1 MPEFD
6 TDLRSIQEVRNL
18 AIAARQAQREFFR
31 FSQEQVDKIC
41 AAMADAAY
49 NESARLAQMA
59 VEETTYG
66 VPAHKV
72 VKNQFASKFLWESL
86 KDVKTVG
93 VIRRDDA
100 KKIVEIGWPVGVLAG
115 FTPSTNPTSTAMFK
129 VLIAV
134 KARNAMVISPH
145 PSAVK
150 CTSETVRVMA
160 EAGERAGMPK
170 GLVSCLTTVT
180 MPALNELMKHWAVSM
195 LVATG
200 GEAVVRAAH
209 SSGKPAIGVG
219 PGNVPVY
226 VDRSADIPQAAD
238 LVVKSKSFD
247 WSTICATEQSVV
259 ADAPIEKQLAAE
271 MEKRG
276 AYFMDDAQ
284 IGAMS
289 KIIHQPN
296 GLPNPKAVGKSPQAL
311 AQMAGISVPSN
322 ARVLIARLKGV
333 GPEYPLSREKL
344 TSVLGWYVAD
354 GWEKGCERCIELLKF
369 GGDGHTL
376 SIHCRDENIIMQFG
390 LEKPAFRIVVNT
402 MATLGAV
409 GFTTNLDPSMTLAT
423 GGIGGGVY
431 SDNIHVK
438 HVLNIKRIAYGVR
451 DWNPDS
457 SERSPQRSA
466 DAPQR
471 SADVSDA
478 QIEEIVRRVLAE
490 LKK

>member
-1 MPEFD
+1 MPELD
-6 TDLRSIQEVRNL
+6 TDLRSIQEVRQL
-18 AIAARQAQREFFR
+18 AVAARNAQREFFN
-31 FSQEQVDKIC
+31 FSQEQVDRIC

-49 NESARLAQMA
+49 NDSMRLAQMA
-59 VEETTYG
+59 VDETTYG
-66 VPAHKV
+66 IPEHKL
-72 VKNQFASKFLWESL
+72 VKNQFSSRFLWESL
-86 KDVKTVG
+86 KDIKTVG
-93 VIRRDDA
+93 VIHRDDQ
-100 KKIVEIGWPVGVLAG
+100 KKIIEIGWPVGVLAG

-134 KARNAMVISPH
+134 KARNAIVISPH

-160 EAGERAGMPK
+160 EAGARAGMPK
-170 GLVSCLTTVT
+170 GLVSSLTTVT

-195 LVATG
+195 LIATG

-226 VDRSADIPQAAD
+226 VDRSADVVQAAE
-238 LVVKSKSFD
+238 LIAKSKSFD

-259 ADAPIEKQLAAE
+259 ADTPIEKQLASE
-271 MEKRG
+271 MEIRG

-284 IGAMS
+284 IAAMS
-289 KIIHQPN
+289 KVIHRPD
-296 GLPNPKAVGKSPQAL
+296 GLPNPKAVGKSPQVL

-322 ARVLIARLKGV
+322 ARILVARLKGV

-376 SIHCRDENIIMQFG
+376 SMHCRDEHVIMQFG

-431 SDNIHVK
+431 SDNITVK
-438 HVLNIKRIAYGVR
+438 HVLNVKRLAWGVR
-451 DWNPDS
+451 DWNP
-457 SERSPQRSA
+457 
-466 DAPQR
+466 APQTGA
-471 SADVSDA
+471 STSSTGTSTVSDA
-478 QIEEIVRRVLAE
+478 QIEEIVRRVLAD
-490 LKK
+490 LRK

>member
-1 MPEFD
+1 MADLD

-18 AIAARQAQREFFR
+18 AVAARTAQREFFH
-31 FSQEQVDKIC
+31 FSQEQVDRVC

-49 NESARLAQMA
+49 RESLRLAQLA
-59 VEETTYG
+59 VDETTYG
-66 VPAHKV
+66 VPAHKL
-72 VKNQFASKFLWESL
+72 VKNQFSSKFLWDFL
-86 KDVKTVG
+86 KDIKTVG
-93 VIRRDDA
+93 VIRRDEA
-100 KKIVEIGWPVGVLAG
+100 KKIIEIGWPVGVLAG

-160 EAGERAGMPK
+160 EAGARAGMPA
-170 GLVSCLTTVT
+170 GLVSSLTTVT

-195 LVATG
+195 LIATG

-226 VDRSADIPQAAD
+226 VDRSADVTHAANEI
-238 LVVKSKSFD
+238 VKSKSFD
-247 WSTICATEQSVV
+247 WSTICASEQSVV
-259 ADAPIEKQLAAE
+259 ADAPIARQLASE
-271 MEKRG
+271 MEKQG

-284 IGAMS
+284 VAAMS
-289 KIIHQPN
+289 RVIHRAD
-296 GLPNPKAVGKSPQAL
+296 GLPNPKAVGKSPQVL
-311 AQMAGISVPSN
+311 AQMAGITVPAQ

-344 TSVLGWYVAD
+344 TSVLGWYEAD
-354 GWEKGCERCIELLKF
+354 GWEKCCERCIELLKF

-376 SIHCRDENIIMQFG
+376 SIHCRDENVIMQFG

-409 GFTTNLDPSMTLAT
+409 GFTTNLEPSMTLAT
-423 GGIGGGVY
+423 GGIGGGVF
-431 SDNIHVK
+431 SENISVK
-438 HVLNIKRIAYGVR
+438 HVLNIKRLAWGVR
-451 DWNPDS
+451 DWNPDPS
-457 SERSPQRSA
+457 SANGSA
-466 DAPQR
+466 GNVGGANT
-471 SADVSDA
+471 SDA

-490 LKK
+490 LRP

>member
-438 HVLNIKRIAYGVR
+438 HVLNIKRIAY
-451 DWNPDS
+451 
-457 SERSPQRSA
+457 
-466 DAPQR
+466 
-471 SADVSDA
+471 
-478 QIEEIVRRVLAE
+478 
-490 LKK
+490 

>member
-1 MPEFD
+1 MPELD
-6 TDLRSIQEVRNL
+6 TDLRSIQEVRDL
-18 AIAARQAQREFFR
+18 CIAARNAQRQFFN
-31 FSQEQVDKIC
+31 FNQEQVDRVC

-49 NESARLAQMA
+49 SNALRLGQLATD
-59 VEETTYG
+59 ETTYG
-66 VPAHKV
+66 VPAHKR
-72 VKNQFASKFLWESL
+72 VKNEFSSKFLWDSI
-86 KDVKTVG
+86 KDIKTVG
-93 VIRRDDA
+93 VIRRDDQ
-100 KKIVEIGWPVGVLAG
+100 KRIVEIGWPIGVLAG

-195 LVATG
+195 LIATG

-226 VDRSADIPQAAD
+226 VDRSADIPQTAR
-238 LVVKSKSFD
+238 LIVNSKSFD
-247 WSTICATEQSVV
+247 WSTICATEQAVV
-259 ADAPIEKQLAAE
+259 VDAPVEKQLASE
-271 MEKRG
+271 METQG
-276 AYFMDDAQ
+276 AYFLDDAQ
-284 IGAMS
+284 IAAMS
-289 KIIHQPN
+289 KLLHMPN

-311 AQMAGISVPSN
+311 AHMASISVPPN
-322 ARVLIARLKGV
+322 ARVLIGRLKGV

-344 TSVLGWYVAD
+344 TSVLAWYAAD

-376 SIHCRDENIIMQFG
+376 AIHCRDENIIMRFG

-409 GFTTNLDPSMTLAT
+409 GYTTNLDPSMTLAT
-423 GGIGGGVY
+423 GGIGGGVF
-431 SDNIHVK
+431 SENITVK
-438 HVLNIKRIAYGVR
+438 HVLNIKRLAWGVR
-451 DWNPDS
+451 EWNPEPTREPS
-457 SERSPQRSA
+457 T
-466 DAPQR
+466 
-471 SADVSDA
+471 VSDA
-478 QIEEIVRRVLAE
+478 QIEEIVRKVLSE
-490 LKK
+490 IRK

>member
-1 MPEFD
+1 MPELD

-18 AIAARQAQREFFR
+18 AVAARNAQREFFH

-41 AAMADAAY
+41 AAMAEAAY

-59 VEETTYG
+59 TDETTYG
-66 VPAHKV
+66 IPAHKV
-72 VKNQFASKFLWESL
+72 VKNQFASKFLWDSL

-93 VIRRDDA
+93 VISRDDA

-134 KARNAMVISPH
+134 KARNAMIISPH
-145 PSAVK
+145 PSAIK
-150 CTSETVRVMA
+150 CTSETVRIMS

-170 GLVSCLTTVT
+170 GLIACLTTVT

-195 LVATG
+195 LIATG

-226 VDRSADIPQAAD
+226 VDRSADIAQAAA
-238 LVVKSKSFD
+238 LIVKSKSFD
-247 WSTICATEQSVV
+247 CSTICASEQAIV
-259 ADAPIEKQLAAE
+259 ADAPIAAQLQSE
-271 MEKRG
+271 MEKCG

-284 IGAMS
+284 AAAIG
-289 KIIHQPN
+289 KILHNAQ
-296 GLPNPKAVGKSPQAL
+296 GLPNPKAVGKTPQAL
-311 AQMAGISVPSN
+311 AQMAGISVPAN
-322 ARVLIARLKGV
+322 ARVLVGKLNGV

-354 GWEKGCERCIELLKF
+354 GWEKCCERCIELLKF
-369 GGDGHTL
+369 GGDGHSI
-376 SIHCRDENIIMQFG
+376 SIHCRDENVIMAFG
-390 LEKPAFRIVVNT
+390 LEKPAFRILVNT

-409 GFTTNLDPSMTLAT
+409 GYTTNLNPSMTLAT
-423 GGIGGGVY
+423 GGIGGGVF
-431 SDNIHVK
+431 SENIHVK

-451 DWNPDS
+451 DWNPDASAS
-457 SERSPQRSA
+457 SANATSA
-466 DAPQR
+466 GANVNDA
-471 SADVSDA
+471 A
-478 QIEEIVRRVLAE
+478 IEEIVRRVLAE
-490 LKK
+490 LKR

>member
-1 MPEFD
+1 MPELD
-6 TDLRSIQEVRNL
+6 TDLRSIQEVRDL
-18 AIAARQAQREFFR
+18 AVAARRAQREFFH
-31 FSQEQVDKIC
+31 FSQEQVDKVC

-49 NESARLAQMA
+49 SDSMRLAQLA
-59 VEETTYG
+59 VDETTYG
-66 VPAHKV
+66 VPAHKL
-72 VKNQFASKFLWESL
+72 VKNQFSSKFLWDSL
-86 KDVKTVG
+86 KDIKTVG
-93 VIRRDDA
+93 VIRRDEQ

-170 GLVSCLTTVT
+170 GLVACLTTVT

-195 LVATG
+195 LIATG

-226 VDRSADIPQAAD
+226 VDRSADIAQAGD
-238 LVVKSKSFD
+238 LIVKSKSFD
-247 WSTICATEQSVV
+247 WSTICASEQSVV
-259 ADAPIEKQLAAE
+259 VDAPVEKQLTSE

-276 AYFMDDAQ
+276 AYFMDDTQ
-284 IGAMS
+284 IAAMS
-289 KIIHQPN
+289 KIIHRAD

-311 AQMAGISVPSN
+311 AQMAGITVPAN

-333 GPEYPLSREKL
+333 GSEYPLSREKL
-344 TSVLGWYVAD
+344 TSVLGWYAAD

-376 SIHCRDENIIMQFG
+376 SIHCRDENVIMQFG

-423 GGIGGGVY
+423 GGIGGGVF
-431 SDNIHVK
+431 SENITVK
-438 HVLNIKRIAYGVR
+438 HVLNIKRVAWGVR
-451 DWNPDS
+451 DWNPAPTMS
-457 SERSPQRSA
+457 SNGASA
-466 DAPQR
+466 SDGGA
-471 SADVSDA
+471 SDA
-478 QIEEIVRRVLAE
+478 QIEEIVRRVLAD
-490 LKK
+490 LRAK